1 MIPML
6 IYLIAGTG
14 TWTAPDF
21 IPPTRCR
28 VVVPCGCV
36 AKKRKT
42 PNDEL
47 LIVESP
53 YKKSHPN
60 FDVHYERQKL
70 YRYNTRDT

>member
-1 MIPML
+1 ML
-6 IYLIAGTG
+6 LVVAVGVVVDVITMFYLIAGTG

-21 IPPTRCR
+21 IPPTRR
-28 VVVPCGCV
+28 GR
-36 AKKRKT
+36 RKT

-60 FDVHYERQKL
+60 FDVHYERQKTL
-70 YRYNTRDT
+70 QLQHA